1 MHNEEC
7 AIKVCIVS
15 MGARDPV
22 SYPGYVVY
30 SIYDGLILFIF
41 WSPAFS
47 ITADDFYT
55 VSGGILLSL
64 QEGSDESATI
74 VINPPFALY
83 GNI

>member
-1 MHNEEC
+1 MRIPMSTMELSG
-7 AIKVCIVS
+7 V
-15 MGARDPV
+15 
-22 SYPGYVVY
+22 
-30 SIYDGLILFIF
+30 FIF

-83 GNI
+83 GNIIVILL